1 MFGGEDD
8 FFDIFP
14 DIDGDGDHDIVDF
27 LILDEIDNE
36 IQREIEAGESRTAS
50 FDVDEDDDD
59 ILLNYGID
67 RDDYVTREDYLE
79 AVREAKY
86 GWRDNVEDGSEY
98 GLDPEDFETLEE
110 YEEALENA
118 QLFSSQSG
126 LSDDEDTDVDDEISS
141 NDDSVSISI
150 PLSLSIEVSYPG
162 KDQLEQIKE
171 TDYPNKRT
179 YDAAYALCEIEHGDP
194 YIPSGTTKEAEAK
207 RHKFVLS
214 QSCVAARYLTR
225 YDGFIFVQAIKD
237 NFRLPI
243 EVPDEDD
250 EVQNF
255 FPDFFMELA
264 EEDVHLALDVW
275 VWCIKEFGAYQTYM
289 KDAWTLYNHILSSLD
304 DYPEEFKENL
314 IDRLGSDQDF
324 RKGLLS
330 ECPDTPYCVP
340 ELIVRALTTNREKIA
355 QVIFIAAMKNS
366 KAKSKWKEDI
376 LESIISECSNWEGLE
391 TMESFQKFIL
401 PIAEKI
407 EDKRIQRVL
416 PKMVNEVEDYIRSVE
431 STEEKYRYSRRF
443 AWRATC
449 IDGSEFGISPLD
461 YETEQEY
468 LSAIEEHKYSWRK
481 YLAPSKLRFAN
492 PLDYETAEEF
502 HAAVREAF
510 DKENRTGA
518 VIKQDPSDKNIY
530 KFCKV
535 ELEEEPR
542 NTYYY
547 FPGSLSLYIGDRV
560 IVPFG
565 RDNKE
570 VHGIVVS
577 VGECYGSALPCAVDG
592 VKYVKNKIAISRHL
606 SVDKPL

>member
-1 MFGGEDD
+1 MFGGDDD

-27 LILDEIDNE
+27 LILDEIDRE
-36 IQREIEAGESRTAS
+36 IQREIEAEKARTTS
-50 FDVDEDDDD
+50 FDIDEDDEDDD
-59 ILLNYGID
+59 ILLEYGID
-67 RDDYVTREDYLE
+67 RDDYDTREDYLE
-79 AVREAKY
+79 AVREEKY
-86 GWRDNVEDGSEY
+86 GWSDNVEDGSEY

-110 YEEALENA
+110 YEEALEEA
-118 QLFSSQSG
+118 QLSE
-126 LSDDEDTDVDDEISS
+126 LSDDEVDYGDDEDDDEDDDEISTY
-141 NDDSVSISI
+141 DDSGSISI
-150 PLSLSIEVSYPG
+150 PLSFSIEVSYPG
-162 KDQLEQIKE
+162 KEQLEEIKE
-171 TDYPNKRT
+171 KDYPNKRT

-194 YIPSGTTKEAEAK
+194 YIPSGTTKEAETK
-207 RHKFVLS
+207 RHRFVLS

-225 YDGFIFVQAIKD
+225 YDGFIFVQAIKEH
-237 NFRLPI
+237 FQLPF

-250 EVQNF
+250 EVKNY

-264 EEDVHLALDVW
+264 EEDVNLALDVW
-275 VWCIKEFGAYQTYM
+275 AWCIKEFGAYQTYM
-289 KDAWTLYNHILSSLD
+289 ENAYTLYNHILFSLD
-304 DYPEEFKENL
+304 DYPEEFKESL
-314 IDRLGSDQDF
+314 IDRLGSDPNF
-324 RKGLLS
+324 RKGLIS

-355 QVIFIAAMKNS
+355 QVIFIAAMKNAN
-366 KAKSKWKEDI
+366 AKSKWKEDI
-376 LESIISECSNWEGLE
+376 LESIISECSNWEELE
-391 TMESFQKFIL
+391 TMESFQKYIL

-416 PKMVNEVEDYIRSVE
+416 PKIVKKVEDYIRYVE
-431 STEEKYRYSRRF
+431 STREKYRFTRRF

-449 IDGSEFGISPLD
+449 IDGSEYGISPLN

-468 LSAIEEHKYSWRK
+468 LDAIEERKYSWRK

-502 HAAVREAF
+502 HAAVRAAF
-510 DKENRTGA
+510 DKEKITETAN
-518 VIKQDPSDKNIY
+518 KQDPNDKNIY

-535 ELEEEPR
+535 KLEAEPR

-547 FPGSLSLYIGDRV
+547 FPGSLSLHIGDRV

-570 VHGIVVS
+570 VYGIVVS
-577 VGECYGSALPCAVDG
+577 VGECYGSALPCAVDS
-592 VKYVKNKIAISRHL
+592 VKYVKNKA
-606 SVDKPL
+606 

>member
-1 MFGGEDD
+1 MFGGDDD
-8 FFDIFP
+8 FFDIIP
-14 DIDGDGDHDIVDF
+14 DIDGDGDHDMVDF

-36 IQREIEAGESRTAS
+36 MQREIEAGESKTVS
-50 FDVDEDDDD
+50 TEIDDDD
-59 ILLNYGID
+59 DDDDAILPDHGID
-67 RDDYVTREDYLE
+67 RDDYDTREEYLE

-86 GWRDNVEDGSEY
+86 GWRDTVEDGSKY
-98 GLDPEDFETLEE
+98 GLDSEDFEALEA
-110 YEEALENA
+110 YEEALEEA
-118 QLFSSQSG
+118 QLSE
-126 LSDDEDTDVDDEISS
+126 LPDDEDDVDDEISS

-150 PLSLSIEVSYPG
+150 PLSFSIEVSYPG
-162 KDQLEQIKE
+162 KDQLEEIKE

-207 RHKFVLS
+207 RHRFVLS

-237 NFRLPI
+237 NFQLPI

-250 EVQNF
+250 EVKNY

-264 EEDVHLALDVW
+264 EEDVNLALDVW
-275 VWCIKEFGAYQTYM
+275 VWCIKEFGAYQIYM
-289 KDAWTLYNHILSSLD
+289 ENTWTLYNSILSSLD
-304 DYPEEFKENL
+304 DYPEEFTESL

-324 RKGLLS
+324 RRGLLS
-330 ECPDTPYCVP
+330 ECPDAPYRVP
-340 ELIVRALTTNREKIA
+340 KLIVRALTTNREKIA
-355 QVIFIAAMKNS
+355 QAILIAAMKNL
-366 KAKSKWKEDI
+366 KAKSRWKEDI
-376 LESIISECSNWEGLE
+376 LESIISACSNWEELE
-391 TMESFQKFIL
+391 TMESFQQYIL

-416 PKMVNEVEDYIRSVE
+416 PKMAKKVEDYIRSVE
-431 STEEKYRYSRRF
+431 SREEKYRFSRRF
-443 AWRATC
+443 AWRAAC
-449 IDGSEFGISPLD
+449 IDGSEYGISPLD

-468 LSAIEEHKYSWRK
+468 LSAIEERKYSWRK

-502 HAAVREAF
+502 HAAVQEAF
-510 DKENRTGA
+510 DKKPRTGA
-518 VIKQDPSDKNIY
+518 ANRQNPSDKTIY
-530 KFCKV
+530 QFCKV

-547 FPGSLSLYIGDRV
+547 FPGSLSLHIGDRV

-565 RDNKE
+565 RDNRE
-570 VHGIVVS
+570 VYGIVVS
-577 VGECYGSALPCAVDG
+577 VGECYGSALPCAADR
-592 VKYVKNKIAISRHL
+592 VKYVKTTAQ
-606 SVDKPL
+606 

>member
-1 MFGGEDD
+1 MFGGDDD
-8 FFDIFP
+8 FFGIFP

-50 FDVDEDDDD
+50 FNLDEDDDD
-59 ILLNYGID
+59 ILLEYGID

-86 GWRDNVEDGSEY
+86 GWRDDVEDGSEY
-98 GLDPEDFETLEE
+98 GLDPEDYETLED
-110 YEEALENA
+110 YEEALEDA
-118 QLFSSQSG
+118 RLFSSQSE
-126 LSDDEDTDVDDEISS
+126 LLDDEDVDTDDEIDT
-141 NDDSVSISI
+141 DDSLSISI
-150 PLSLSIEVSYPG
+150 PLSFSIEVSYPG
-162 KDQLEQIKE
+162 KDQLEEIKE
-171 TDYPNKRT
+171 SDYPNKRT

-214 QSCVAARYLTR
+214 QSCIAARYLTR
-225 YDGFIFVQAIKD
+225 YDGFIFVQAVKD

-243 EVPDEDD
+243 DVPDEDD
-250 EVQNF
+250 EVKNY

-264 EEDVHLALDVW
+264 EEDVNLALDVW
-275 VWCIKEFGAYQTYM
+275 VWCIKEFGGYQRYM
-289 KDAWTLYNHILSSLD
+289 DNAWTLYNQIMSSLD
-304 DYPEEFKENL
+304 DYPEEFRDCL
-314 IDRLGSDQDF
+314 INRLGSDQNF

-340 ELIVRALTTNREKIA
+340 ELMVRALTTNREKVA
-355 QVIFIAAMKNS
+355 QVIFIAAMKNT
-366 KAKSKWKEDI
+366 KAKSKWKEDL
-376 LESIISECSNWEGLE
+376 LESIISECSNWEELE
-391 TMESFQKFIL
+391 SMEAVQKYIL

-407 EDKRIQRVL
+407 DDKRIQRVL
-416 PKMVNEVEDYIRSVE
+416 PKMVKEVEDYIRSVE
-431 STEEKYRYSRRF
+431 SSEDKYQFSRRF

-449 IDGSEFGISPLD
+449 VDGSQYGISPLD

-468 LSAIEEHKYSWRK
+468 LAAIEDRKYGWRK
-481 YLAPSKLRFAN
+481 YLAPSKLRYAN
-492 PLDYETAEEF
+492 PQDYETAEEF

-510 DKENRTGA
+510 NKETKARA
-518 VIKQDPSDKNIY
+518 VSNHNANDRNVY
-530 KFCKV
+530 KFCKI

-547 FPGSLSLYIGDRV
+547 FPGLLSLNIGDRV
-560 IVPFG
+560 IVPLG

-570 VHGIVVS
+570 VYGTVVS
-577 VGECYGSALPCAVDG
+577 VGECYGSALPCAVDN
-592 VKYVKNKIAISRHL
+592 VKHVKSKA
-606 SVDKPL
+606 